1 MDGIMSRSKLEK
13 YVEILAVLVPTPLE
27 FETVSLEAK
36 IECNTLERY
45 LKFLITHKLVE
56 KRTLANGP
64 PVYAITDR
72 GLAVFKTLQAQRYL
86 EKIRSILPVVD
97 EANQVGALLST
108 KRRFDEENQSP
119 PTQ

>member
-1 MDGIMSRSKLEK
+1 MPRSKLEK

-27 FETVSLEAK
+27 FETVSLETK

-45 LKFLITHKLVE
+45 FKFLIAHKLVE
-56 KRTLANGP
+56 KRSLAKNP
-64 PVYAITDR
+64 PVYAITER

-86 EKIRSILPVVD
+86 EKIRNILPVMD
-97 EANQVGALLST
+97 EADRVGPLLSKT
-108 KRRFDEENQSP
+108 KRRFDEESQPP